1 MIRDHMEMMRLPN
14 SVMVG
19 IAVIIGEI
27 VSIRGYPSSS
37 NLMFGFL
44 TGFFIS
50 ISSMILND
58 YFDVSVDK
66 INSPDRPIPSGRV
79 NKRNALGL
87 GLLMGLLGIF
97 SSLFLTQLNVIIAIL
112 FWAIA
117 ILYDWKGKKIG
128 ILGNSMVSMSVAIPY
143 IFGAAA
149 LSKTLDPVI
158 LTFFCM
164 SFLANLGREITK
176 DILDIEGDKTIDAK
190 TLAITRGPRFASLIS
205 GLLLINAILLS
216 PIPLFFDFGI
226 TYIILILIANSM
238 MGYAAITQLRK
249 NGETKSLKIKK
260 VILLG
265 MLMGL
270 FSFLVGSLYT

>member
-58 YFDVSVDK
+58 YFDVNVDK

-79 NKRNALGL
+79 SKRNALGL
-87 GLLMGLLGIF
+87 GLMIGLLGIF

-205 GLLLINAILLS
+205 GLLLILAILFS
-216 PIPLFFDFGI
+216 PIPLFFDFGV

-249 NGETKSLKIKK
+249 GGENQSLKIKK

-265 MLMGL
+265 MIMGL

>member
-58 YFDVSVDK
+58 YFDVNVDK

-79 NKRNALGL
+79 SKRNALGL
-87 GLLMGLLGIF
+87 GLMIGLLGIF

-205 GLLLINAILLS
+205 GLLLILAILFS
-216 PIPLFFDFGI
+216 PIPLFFDFGV

-249 NGETKSLKIKK
+249 GGESQSLKIKK

-265 MLMGL
+265 MIMGL

>member
-58 YFDVSVDK
+58 YFDVNVDK
-66 INSPDRPIPSGRV
+66 INSPGRPIPSGRV
-79 NKRNALGL
+79 SKQNALGL
-87 GLLMGLLGIF
+87 GLMIGLLGIF

-205 GLLLINAILLS
+205 GLLC
-216 PIPLFFDFGI
+216 
-226 TYIILILIANSM
+226 
-238 MGYAAITQLRK
+238 
-249 NGETKSLKIKK
+249 
-260 VILLG
+260 
-265 MLMGL
+265 
-270 FSFLVGSLYT
+270 

>member
-1 MIRDHMEMMRLPN
+1 MEMMRLPN

-19 IAVIIGEI
+19 IAVIVGEI

-37 NLMFGFL
+37 NIIFGFL

-79 NKRNALGL
+79 SKRNALGL
-87 GLLMGLLGIF
+87 GVVVGLLGIF
-97 SSLFLTQLNVIIAIL
+97 SSLFLTQLNIIIAIL

-176 DILDIEGDKTIDAK
+176 DILDVEGDKTIDAK

-205 GLLLINAILLS
+205 GLLLILAILLS

-226 TYIILILIANSM
+226 IYIILILIANSM
-238 MGYAAITQLRK
+238 IGYAAITQLRK
-249 NGETKSLKIKK
+249 SGETQSLKIKK

-270 FSFLVGSLYT
+270 FSFLIGSLYT

>member
-58 YFDVSVDK
+58 YFDVNVDK

-79 NKRNALGL
+79 SKRNALGL
-87 GLLMGLLGIF
+87 GLMIGLLGIF

-176 DILDIEGDKTIDAK
+176 DILDIKGDKTINAK

-205 GLLLINAILLS
+205 GLLLILAILFS
-216 PIPLFFDFGI
+216 PIPLFFDFGV

-249 NGETKSLKIKK
+249 GGENQSLKIKK

-265 MLMGL
+265 MIMGL